1 MWSNQY
7 HKPTIWAV
15 VCLYHLFVVILSYSG
30 DPSFITLPLFC
41 LPHLPFDCWTKA
53 TGLPVWSTHGT
64 SLVQPN
70 SAIFRG
76 EFMWGIRKRGESTW
90 HDLGVPLLSGEFS
103 FANWFPSSFR
113 APPSNT
119 QVGLIE
125 APVAD
130 WFAANIS
137 PSRAVCECSLANLPG
152 QEVKLTDRQNKCY
165 GRLENL
171 KHLIPVCHPQKARP
185 TKGKWLSSYIILQK
199 LHDLTSCILW
209 KFTQPKILVPPIRFR
224 CFCRASLNHQQLG
237 WKIFL
242 E

>member
-76 EFMWGIRKRGESTW
+76 EFMWVFESGVSLLGMIWVYPYFRGNFHLRTDFRALFVPPQVTPKSVW
-90 HDLGVPLLSGEFS
+90 SRLRWPIDLLPIFLPVGQ
-103 FANWFPSSFR
+103 FAN
-113 APPSNT
+113 
-119 QVGLIE
+119 V
-125 APVAD
+125 
-130 WFAANIS
+130 
-137 PSRAVCECSLANLPG
+137 
-152 QEVKLTDRQNKCY
+152 
-165 GRLENL
+165 
-171 KHLIPVCHPQKARP
+171 
-185 TKGKWLSSYIILQK
+185 
-199 LHDLTSCILW
+199 LW
-209 KFTQPKILVPPIRFR
+209 P
-224 CFCRASLNHQQLG
+224 
-237 WKIFL
+237 IFL
-242 E
+242 GKRWNLLIAKINVMVA